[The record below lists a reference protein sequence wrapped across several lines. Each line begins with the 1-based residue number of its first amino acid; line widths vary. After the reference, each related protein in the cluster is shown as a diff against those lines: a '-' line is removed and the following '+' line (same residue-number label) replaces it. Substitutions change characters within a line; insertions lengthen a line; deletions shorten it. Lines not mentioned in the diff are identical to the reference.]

1 MGGTCRSVCF
11 SEERAMSC
19 RQSTKAWNS
28 LNFILDYLDN
38 VRTEARLSGQ
48 KRWGLVSRYQKRSS
62 REAAL
67 WKSRQLFRTKV
78 ANHWDNAQVEK
89 RSVKEIPI
97 TLSRHPNPSLAVIL
111 TETKSK
117 KIKLKLP
124 NEILK
129 RKTVKKRKT
138 RSEGTEGNPRGFG
151 GQCYWPFKPGVG
163 L

>member
-1 MGGTCRSVCF
+1 M
-11 SEERAMSC
+11 
-19 RQSTKAWNS
+19 
-28 LNFILDYLDN
+28 
-38 VRTEARLSGQ
+38 
-48 KRWGLVSRYQKRSS
+48 
-62 REAAL
+62 
-67 WKSRQLFRTKV
+67 
-78 ANHWDNAQVEK
+78 ANHWDNVQVEK

-97 TLSRHPNPSLAVIL
+97 TLSHQPSLAGIL

-151 GQCYWPFKPGVG
+151 GQCHWPFKPGDG

>member
-1 MGGTCRSVCF
+1 MGTGQSV
-11 SEERAMSC
+11 AI
-19 RQSTKAWNS
+19 K
-28 LNFILDYLDN
+28 
-38 VRTEARLSGQ
+38 
-48 KRWGLVSRYQKRSS
+48 KRSS

-67 WKSRQLFRTKV
+67 WNSRQLFRTKV

-97 TLSRHPNPSLAVIL
+97 TLSHQPNPSLAGIL

-129 RKTVKKRKT
+129 RKTVKNKKD
-138 RSEGTEGNPRGFG
+138 PLG
-151 GQCYWPFKPGVG
+151 GH
-163 L
+163 